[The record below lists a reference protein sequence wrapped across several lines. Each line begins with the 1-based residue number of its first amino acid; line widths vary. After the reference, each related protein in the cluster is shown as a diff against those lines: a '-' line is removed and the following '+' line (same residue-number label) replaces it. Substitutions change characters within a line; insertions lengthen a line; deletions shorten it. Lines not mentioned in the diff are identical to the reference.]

1 MQFQLPAMRPAVTE
15 CNPSVVPLRCLI
27 VDDNAS
33 FLEAASTLLQRVGIT
48 VVGVASTTTAALR
61 QTRQLLPDVVLVDIM
76 LGDESGF
83 DLAQRLAEM
92 DSGGIAV
99 ILISTQEES
108 DFADLIEAAPVAGF
122 VPKSELSA
130 SAIRRLAQG

>member
-1 MQFQLPAMRPAVTE
+1 MRQAITE
-15 CNPSVVPLRCLI
+15 CDRSRVPLRCLI
-27 VDDNAS
+27 VNDNAS
-33 FLEAASTLLQRVGIT
+33 FLEAASTLLQREGIT
-48 VVGVASTTTAALR
+48 VVGVASTTIAALR
-61 QTRQLLPDVVLVDIM
+61 QTRQLSPDVVLVDIM

-83 DLAQRLAEM
+83 DLAQRLADM

-130 SAIRRLAQG
+130 SAIRRLIQA

>member
-1 MQFQLPAMRPAVTE
+1 MRPTTAA
-15 CNPSVVPLRCLI
+15 CNPSAVPLRCLI

-33 FLEAASTLLQRVGIT
+33 FLEAASTLLQRQGIS

-61 QTRQLLPDVVLVDIM
+61 QARQLHPDVVLVDIM

-83 DLAQRLAEM
+83 DLAQRLADM
-92 DSGGIAV
+92 DSGGTAV

-130 SAIRRLAQG
+130 SAIRQLIEA

>member
-1 MQFQLPAMRPAVTE
+1 V
-15 CNPSVVPLRCLI
+15 
-27 VDDNAS
+27 
-33 FLEAASTLLQRVGIT
+33 VGI
-48 VVGVASTTTAALR
+48 ASTTTAALR
-61 QTRQLLPDVVLVDIM
+61 QAGQLRPDVVLVDIM

-83 DLAQRLAEM
+83 DLAQRLADM
-92 DSGGIAV
+92 DSDGITV

-130 SAIRRLAQG
+130 SAIRRLAGA

>member
-1 MQFQLPAMRPAVTE
+1 MRPASTE
-15 CNPSVVPLRCLI
+15 CDPSRVPLRCLI

-33 FLEAASTLLQRVGIT
+33 FLEAASTLLQRQGIT

-83 DLAQRLAEM
+83 DLAQRLADM

-130 SAIRRLAQG
+130 SAIRRLIQA

>member
-1 MQFQLPAMRPAVTE
+1 MRPAITE
-15 CNPSVVPLRCLI
+15 CNPSAVPLRCLI

-33 FLEAASTLLQRVGIT
+33 FLEAASTLLQREGIE

-61 QTRQLLPDVVLVDIM
+61 QTRQLSPDVVLVDIM

-83 DLAQRLAEM
+83 DLAQRLADM
-92 DSGGIAV
+92 DSGGSAV

-130 SAIRRLAQG
+130 SAIRGLIQA

>member
-1 MQFQLPAMRPAVTE
+1 MRPATTE
-15 CNPSVVPLRCLI
+15 CNPSAVPLRCLI

-33 FLEAASTLLQRVGIT
+33 FLEAASTLLEREGLT
-48 VVGVASTTTAALR
+48 VVGIASTTTAALR
-61 QTRQLLPDVVLVDIM
+61 QTRQLRPDVVLVDIM

-108 DFADLIEAAPVAGF
+108 DFADLIEMAPVAGF

-130 SAIRRLAQG
+130 SAIRRLAQPDRR

>member
-1 MQFQLPAMRPAVTE
+1 MA
-15 CNPSVVPLRCLI
+15 CNPSAVPLRCLI

-33 FLEAASTLLQRVGIT
+33 FLEAASILLQRQGIT

-83 DLAQRLAEM
+83 DLAQSLADM

-130 SAIRRLAQG
+130 NAIRRLVRA

>member
-1 MQFQLPAMRPAVTE
+1 M
-15 CNPSVVPLRCLI
+15 
-27 VDDNAS
+27 
-33 FLEAASTLLQRVGIT
+33 VGI
-48 VVGVASTTTAALR
+48 ASTTTAALR
-61 QTRQLLPDVVLVDIM
+61 QTRHALPDVVLVDIM

-83 DLAQRLAEM
+83 DLAQRLADM

-130 SAIRRLAQG
+130 SAIRRLIQA

>member
-1 MQFQLPAMRPAVTE
+1 MRPAIMA
-15 CNPSVVPLRCLI
+15 CNPSAVPLRCLI

-33 FLEAASTLLQRVGIT
+33 FLEAASILLQRQGIT

-83 DLAQRLAEM
+83 DLAQSLADM

-130 SAIRRLAQG
+130 NAIRRLVRA

>member
-1 MQFQLPAMRPAVTE
+1 MRPASGE
-15 CNPSVVPLRCLI
+15 CNPSRVPLRCLI
-27 VDDNAS
+27 VNDNAS
-33 FLEAASTLLQRVGIT
+33 FLEAASTLLQREGIT

-83 DLAQRLAEM
+83 DLAQRLADM

-108 DFADLIEAAPVAGF
+108 DFADLIEVAPVAGF

-130 SAIRRLAQG
+130 SAIRRLIQA

>member
-1 MQFQLPAMRPAVTE
+1 M
-15 CNPSVVPLRCLI
+15 
-27 VDDNAS
+27 
-33 FLEAASTLLQRVGIT
+33 
-48 VVGVASTTTAALR
+48 VGVASTTTAALR

-83 DLAQRLAEM
+83 DLAERLADM
-92 DSGGIAV
+92 DSGGIAI

-130 SAIRRLAQG
+130 SAIRRLIQA

>member
-1 MQFQLPAMRPAVTE
+1 MHPAITE
-15 CNPSVVPLRCLI
+15 CNPSAVPLRCLI

-33 FLEAASTLLQRVGIT
+33 FLEAASTLLRREGIT
-48 VVGVASTTTAALR
+48 VVGVAFTTTAALR
-61 QTRQLLPDVVLVDIM
+61 QTRQLRPDVVLVDIM

-83 DLAQRLAEM
+83 DLAQRLADM

-130 SAIRRLAQG
+130 GAIRRLARR

>member
-1 MQFQLPAMRPAVTE
+1 MHPATTE

-33 FLEAASTLLQRVGIT
+33 FLEAASTLLRRQGIT

-83 DLAQRLAEM
+83 DLAQRLADM
-92 DSGGIAV
+92 DSGGSAV

-130 SAIRRLAQG
+130 SAIRRLIQA

>member
-1 MQFQLPAMRPAVTE
+1 MHPATTE

-27 VDDNAS
+27 VNDNAS
-33 FLEAASTLLQRVGIT
+33 FLEAASTLLRRQGIT
-48 VVGVASTTTAALR
+48 VVGVALTTTAALR

-83 DLAQRLAEM
+83 DLAQRLADM
-92 DSGGIAV
+92 DSGGSAV

-130 SAIRRLAQG
+130 SAIRRLIQA

>member
-1 MQFQLPAMRPAVTE
+1 MRPAIMA
-15 CNPSVVPLRCLI
+15 CNSSAVPLRCLI

-33 FLEAASTLLQRVGIT
+33 FLEAASILLQRQGIT

-83 DLAQRLAEM
+83 DLAQSLADM

-130 SAIRRLAQG
+130 NAIRRLVRA

>member
-1 MQFQLPAMRPAVTE
+1 MRPDTTE

-27 VDDNAS
+27 VNDNAS
-33 FLEAASTLLQRVGIT
+33 FLEAASTLLRRQGIT
-48 VVGVASTTTAALR
+48 VVGIASTTTAALR

-83 DLAQRLAEM
+83 DLAQRLADM

-130 SAIRRLAQG
+130 SAIRRLIQA

>member
-1 MQFQLPAMRPAVTE
+1 MQSF
-15 CNPSVVPLRCLI
+15 SVPLRCLI

-33 FLEAASTLLQRVGIT
+33 FLEAASILLQRQGIA

-83 DLAQRLAEM
+83 DLAQSLADM

-130 SAIRRLAQG
+130 SAIRRLIQA